1 MFAVY
6 TFYFTPA
13 GEQAHQTVIMMR
25 VGDEKTAELS
35 LKLSEETNK
44 TTTDKFKLTREDDL
58 LKVWPLTQ
66 GLSRFFIK
74 HNLLMPAWQ
83 STDLIL

>member
-1 MFAVY
+1 
-6 TFYFTPA
+6 
-13 GEQAHQTVIMMR
+13 MMR

-58 LKVWPLTQ
+58 LKVWPLNAGFIQ
-66 GLSRFFIK
+66 AFFK
-74 HNLLMPAWQ
+74 R
-83 STDLIL
+83 

>member
-6 TFYFTPA
+6 STLHCTFYFTPA

-44 TTTDKFKLTREDDL
+44 TTADKFKLTREDDL
-58 LKVWPLTQ
+58 LKVWPLTPV
-66 GLSRFFIK
+66 LSSF
-74 HNLLMPAWQ
+74 
-83 STDLIL
+83 

>member
-13 GEQAHQTVIMMR
+13 CEQAHQTVIMMR

-58 LKVWPLTQ
+58 LKVWPLTT
-66 GLSRFFIK
+66 LSRFF
-74 HNLLMPAWQ
+74 
-83 STDLIL
+83 